1 MAADKIEHIQTA
13 SLIPYARNARQ
24 HSPAQVAQ
32 IAGSIR
38 AFGFNAPVLID
49 ADNGIIAGHGRV
61 AAALTLG
68 LESVPC
74 LRLTHLS
81 DPQRRAYILAD
92 NRIALSSTWDE
103 AMLALELTELQIDDV
118 DLGLTGFSE
127 AEIAALTAEPVA
139 DQVSPAE
146 EGRDETPAL
155 PSVPVTVQGDVW
167 VLGPHRIVCGD
178 CKSIDDVQKATGGR
192 DVNVAFT
199 SPPYASQRKYDE
211 ASGFKPV
218 HPDEYVEWFSDVQSC
233 VRSVLAE
240 DGSWFVNIKEHAKE
254 GQRHLYVKDLA
265 IAHVRSWGWMLRDEL
280 CWHKTGVPGSWPD
293 RFRNDWEPIFHFSCN
308 REIKF
313 RPESVSHA
321 SKDSFRYQK
330 SPSDQTFG
338 GNISIGKCSR
348 ITSGEG
354 SARPGNVI
362 KISTRSNPNENSH
375 EAAFPP
381 DLPMHFILAFSDA
394 GDLIYD
400 PFMGSGSTLIA
411 AECSGRVCCGT
422 EISPRYVDVAVLRW
436 QNMTGKVATLESTGQ
451 TFEEARHAR

>member
-1 MAADKIEHIQTA
+1 
-13 SLIPYARNARQ
+13 
-24 HSPAQVAQ
+24 
-32 IAGSIR
+32 
-38 AFGFNAPVLID
+38 
-49 ADNGIIAGHGRV
+49 
-61 AAALTLG
+61 
-68 LESVPC
+68 
-74 LRLTHLS
+74 
-81 DPQRRAYILAD
+81 
-92 NRIALSSTWDE
+92 
-103 AMLALELTELQIDDV
+103 
-118 DLGLTGFSE
+118 
-127 AEIAALTAEPVA
+127 
-139 DQVSPAE
+139 
-146 EGRDETPAL
+146 
-155 PSVPVTVQGDVW
+155 
-167 VLGPHRIVCGD
+167 
-178 CKSIDDVQKATGGR
+178 
-192 DVNVAFT
+192 
-199 SPPYASQRKYDE
+199 
-211 ASGFKPV
+211 
-218 HPDEYVEWFSDVQSC
+218 
-233 VRSVLAE
+233 
-240 DGSWFVNIKEHAKE
+240 
-254 GQRHLYVKDLA
+254 
-265 IAHVRSWGWMLRDEL
+265 MLRDEL
-280 CWHKTGVPGSWPD
+280 CWHKTGLPGSWPD

-338 GNISIGKCSR
+338 GNIGIGKCSR
-348 ITSGEG
+348 VTSGEG